1 MDNKNLEIKQRVV
14 TNFTPLAAL
23 ALGLFALSSFL
34 VLHDYL
40 LGISQ
45 LLSLL
50 TLIFVFPYLIKK
62 SYFTTAGN
70 LLAFIGMLTIM
81 PWLITGGYA
90 NTGFM
95 WSIVYIVG
103 VYFITVKRHTIIWLS
118 LYLVV
123 AVILVILSHFGY
135 FKIAYTKPELLN
147 FLVMYIFTF
156 AFINQ
161 FNYVR
166 EFYLK
171 LSVEKE
177 KELSQKNTALEAANV
192 ELAQFAYVAS
202 HDLKEPLLTISGFVS
217 VLENKYAKK
226 GDFETDQYY
235 VYISDAI
242 KRMQLLIADLL
253 DLSRIGSNNSIKA
266 YTEVETHDLI
276 KNVLN
281 DLSISILKFNAD
293 IHFSK
298 MPKVWANAIE
308 LQMVFQNLISNAI
321 KFRKKDVKVEISI
334 PVTENNDDY
343 IFAIKDNGIGIEE
356 KYQDKIFTI
365 FQRLHS
371 TEEYAGSG
379 IGLSICKKIIT
390 LHRGKIWVASK
401 LNEGSTFYFSIPKL
415 NGV

>member
-1 MDNKNLEIKQRVV
+1 
-14 TNFTPLAAL
+14 
-23 ALGLFALSSFL
+23 
-34 VLHDYL
+34 
-40 LGISQ
+40 
-45 LLSLL
+45 
-50 TLIFVFPYLIKK
+50 
-62 SYFTTAGN
+62 
-70 LLAFIGMLTIM
+70 
-81 PWLITGGYA
+81 
-90 NTGFM
+90 
-95 WSIVYIVG
+95 
-103 VYFITVKRHTIIWLS
+103 
-118 LYLVV
+118 
-123 AVILVILSHFGY
+123 
-135 FKIAYTKPELLN
+135 
-147 FLVMYIFTF
+147 
-156 AFINQ
+156 
-161 FNYVR
+161 
-166 EFYLK
+166 
-171 LSVEKE
+171 
-177 KELSQKNTALEAANV
+177 LSQKNTALEAANV